1 MFCDRLVKSVES
13 RALAGKGGGRMSSS
27 EVESVVSTELR
38 LLLSDRERVS
48 GKFLILAVG
57 VAMLAGRESRRSFSI
72 SERRG
77 RLGVSSSVRT

>member
-1 MFCDRLVKSVES
+1 MCNVLVNSP
-13 RALAGKGGGRMSSS
+13 
-27 EVESVVSTELR
+27 TELR

-48 GKFLILAVG
+48 GKFLMLAVG
-57 VAMLAGRESRRSFSI
+57 VAILDGRESRRSFSF